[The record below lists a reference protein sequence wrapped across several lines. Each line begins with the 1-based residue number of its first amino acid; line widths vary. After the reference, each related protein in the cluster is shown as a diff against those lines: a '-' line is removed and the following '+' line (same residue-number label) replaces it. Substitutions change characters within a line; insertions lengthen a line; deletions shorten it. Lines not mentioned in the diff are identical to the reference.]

1 MASLSEFLKSG
12 RGRGPRRSPFEGR
25 SSREAPVQRR
35 GRGASAPS
43 GEPNLDSYLK
53 NSGSVHDDY
62 ISKVTF
68 DWEENTQLKS
78 FEKPRGLKKLIKRVF
93 KEKGKQDRH
102 SNWTPVDQQIFD
114 TSIIDMDSK
123 IIEHLEKGLEV
134 AKNNI
139 EHLKTIEEVLQQLI
153 MEAKWEEVRTA
164 EVINANFAHLA
175 ASLNSR
181 KRKLESELVM
191 NTSYYVTDV
200 HGVQVSISQKKSIL
214 DSAVKLAKQLKSTS
228 NLKSCRS
235 LNQILCKLNM
245 TIEEEILKLD
255 NLKKRT
261 LPCFHMDCDEITC
274 VFENMG
280 KLSSG
285 ILNMPGIGSNPLK
298 SSCMEEEFRNSAVT
312 QMNVNSQP
320 VFEDESMFLFLKN
333 VDVIPEESTTWS
345 QERAPLSIQKCIGAL
360 PQIAS
365 SPDVII
371 EEIIEEDQE
380 DCPEDTHKKVF
391 SQKQL
396 VPFGPKAESSELV
409 VVSCVLNPCHFY
421 VRKVSQKKIAVD
433 LEKNL
438 RQFCNNK
445 HTSPNDILELG
456 TKIFVESKEHGMWC
470 RAEIVELIPLQTA
483 NEGKPCDANKY
494 KICDIAMMKVFLT
507 DYGHLEALIFSGELN
522 EVIMDRE
529 QETLEYIVSEDLCMV
544 VRKPDSLI
552 DAQLSGISKLAL
564 HCSLKDIV
572 PKDSNEGWT
581 KTARTE
587 FLKMINN
594 KAVLMKVFREQDGVL
609 IVDLMKPAACKINS
623 DMPVSLRDALVFMEL
638 AKFRTQYCDRSKCPV
653 PLQYC
658 PPMIPQA
665 NAAFSVVVSYI
676 NNPGDFYIQVLEQG
690 PEFAVFLSKLDEIY
704 KGEDGVDLEILCPVQ
719 GQPCV
724 AKFEDGIW
732 YRAQVVG
739 LLGHQKVEVKY
750 VDFGNTA
757 KINVKELRKI
767 KDDFLALPA
776 KAIRCKLAHI
786 APFEQSNE
794 WNSKSKDRFEELI
807 EDKCMLCFVTEKSQD
822 NVLLV
827 ELYDS
832 KCISPEQSYSV
843 NSLLVKEDLATSIAS
858 NTKETTKPRDEVW
871 DPSFEDILKTE
882 IDVLTCEN
890 EDLSQFK
897 DVELVCGKELQ
908 ARINHVISPSR
919 IFVNF
924 VSSEQILKS
933 LQERMA
939 ATYVESKSETIQWTL
954 DMPCAAYVQEL
965 DQWQRSRISR
975 IASETTME
983 VFLIDLGVVKNVG
996 IECLRK
1002 LNDDL
1007 KKPTPLAVECSLI
1020 DIRPAGGTE
1029 QWTATACDVLAH
1041 YLRGAV
1047 VNVIIQEIN
1056 SSPLPV
1062 KIISKNGGLC
1072 TDISEYMI
1080 KEGLALRD
1088 KRALTSVASTASS
1101 ENLNKMPLQQ
1111 EKKDTDDFLTETDSP
1126 TVPSEPEKNINS
1138 SVSKKEDAEVF
1149 VAHPVIIEAYK
1160 PPAIPS
1166 VDHFSAIVS
1175 SVSDNGTIFVIPKSQ
1190 EEQLIK
1196 LMDDIQSNFK
1206 SLGLLEP
1213 YNWKVGEACVVR
1225 AADTLWYR
1233 GEVREIGGGI
1243 IRVRYVDYGYIER
1256 IPQCHLCPTLL
1267 YADIP
1272 PFSIPCQ
1279 LSKVVPVGNV
1289 WQQDAVE
1296 LLQELLTKRL
1306 VEIHVMEQS
1315 DSLCGKVSIKLY
1327 FSGMSL
1333 SSFMAYHKHC
1343 VIEDASDS
1351 IAKLEMTNDDKEP
1364 LEENCDISYEELML
1378 SEIDTPLLPPYIS
1391 PLLPVL
1397 GELTPV
1403 KVTHVVSP
1411 NEVYIS
1417 LDQPGSSETHNEK
1430 EETLGDALNHC
1441 NQNIES
1447 IPCLTDFRKGM
1458 PCLAKYR
1465 DGSWYRA
1472 ELLSISELQPLSI
1485 LVKFVDYG
1493 STDKL
1498 RTNSLRQMPPQL
1510 MQYPV
1515 QAFKVVLA
1523 GFKPA
1528 LCNPE
1533 AERIPY
1539 CPEWSMAALWAA
1551 IDLFQ
1556 GKKLCASSLTHSPQ
1570 HTVFLYEAGHL
1581 FHMKLVE
1588 MGFAELC

>member
-1 MASLSEFLKSG
+1 MASLSDFLESK
-12 RGRGPRRSPFEGR
+12 RGRGPRRSPFVGRHPREGK
-25 SSREAPVQRR
+25 

-43 GEPNLDSYLK
+43 DSDLK
-53 NSGSVHDDY
+53 NSGRLYDDY
-62 ISKVTF
+62 TSKVTL
-68 DWEENTQLKS
+68 DCEEKTPLRS
-78 FEKPRGLKKLIKRVF
+78 FEKPRRLKNVKKQAF
-93 KEKGKQDRH
+93 KEQTRD
-102 SNWTPVDQQIFD
+102 SNRSPVDHKILD

-123 IIEHLEKGLEV
+123 INKRIENALEE
-134 AKNNI
+134 AENNI
-139 EHLKTIEEVLQQLI
+139 EHLNTMEEVLQQLI

-164 EVINANFAHLA
+164 EVINAQFARLA
-175 ASLNSR
+175 ASLHSR
-181 KRKLESELVM
+181 KRKLEAELVM
-191 NTSYYVTDV
+191 NTSFYVTDV
-200 HGVQVSISQKKSIL
+200 HGVQVSIAQKKSIL
-214 DSAVKLAKQLKSTS
+214 DGAIKIATQLKST
-228 NLKSCRS
+228 NNVKSCHS
-235 LNQILCKLNM
+235 LNQVLCKLNM
-245 TIEEEILKLD
+245 TIEDEILKLD
-255 NLKKRT
+255 NLKKRA
-261 LPCFHMDCDEITC
+261 LPCFYMDCDELTC

-280 KLSSG
+280 KLSSS
-285 ILNMPGIGSNPLK
+285 IFNTPGLGSNPLK
-298 SSCMEEEFRNSAVT
+298 PSGTEEEFRNSAVT
-312 QMNVNSQP
+312 QVNAKCKPLSD
-320 VFEDESMFLFLKN
+320 DESMVLFLQN
-333 VDVIPEESTTWS
+333 PDVYPEGSCTS
-345 QERAPLSIQKCIGAL
+345 FQERAPSSIQKCTGAL
-360 PQIAS
+360 PQVAS

-371 EEIIEEDQE
+371 EEIIEDDQE
-380 DCPEDTHKKVF
+380 NCPEDTHKKVF
-391 SQKQL
+391 PQKHL
-396 VPFGPKAESSELV
+396 VPFGPKAESPELV

-433 LEKNL
+433 LEKKL
-438 RQFCNNK
+438 RQFCNNNR
-445 HTSPNDILELG
+445 TSPNDILELG
-456 TKIFVESKEHGMWC
+456 TRIFVESKEHGMWC
-470 RAEIVELIPLQTA
+470 RAKIVELIPLQNA
-483 NEGKPCDANKY
+483 NEGKPCRPNKCR
-494 KICDIAMMKVFLT
+494 ICDIAMMKVFLT
-507 DYGHLEALIFSGELN
+507 DFGHLEVFIVSEEPN
-522 EVIMDRE
+522 EVIMDEE
-529 QETLEYIVSEDLCMV
+529 QDTLEYMVSEDLCMV
-544 VRKPDSLI
+544 VRKPDLRI

-564 HCSLKDIV
+564 QCSLKDIV
-572 PKDSNEGWT
+572 PQDSNEGWT
-581 KTARTE
+581 KAARTE

-594 KAVLMKVFREQDGVL
+594 KSVLMKVFREQDGVL
-609 IVDLMKPAACKINS
+609 IVDLMKPAAIKINS

-638 AKFRTQYCDRSKCPV
+638 ATFRPQFFDQSESTV

-658 PPMIPQA
+658 LPLMPEA
-665 NAAFSVVVSYI
+665 NSAFSVVVSYI
-676 NNPGDFYIQVLEQG
+676 NNPGDFYIQLLEQG
-690 PEFAVFLSKLDEIY
+690 PEFAAFLSKLDEQY
-704 KGEDGVDLEILCPVQ
+704 KCEDGVDLEILCPVQ

-724 AKFEDGIW
+724 AKFEDGVW

-757 KINVKELRKI
+757 KINVKEMRKI
-767 KDDFLALPA
+767 KDDFLALPE

-786 APFEQSNE
+786 APFEQNE
-794 WNSKSKDRFEELI
+794 WSSKSKDRFEELT

-822 NVLLV
+822 DVLLV

-832 KCISPEQSYSV
+832 KCISPEQSHSV

-858 NTKETTKPRDEVW
+858 NTKETTKPRNEVW
-871 DPSFEDILKTE
+871 DPSFEDILKTG

-890 EDLSQFK
+890 EDLSQVK

-908 ARINHVISPSR
+908 ARISHVISPSR

-933 LQERMA
+933 LQERMT

-965 DQWQRSRISR
+965 DQWHRSRISR
-975 IASETTME
+975 IASETIME
-983 VFLIDLGVVKNVG
+983 VFLIDLGIVKNVN
-996 IECLRK
+996 IEYLRK

-1029 QWTATACDVLAH
+1029 QWTATACDVLAR
-1041 YLRGAV
+1041 YLTGAV
-1047 VNVIIQEIN
+1047 VNLIIQEN
-1056 SSPLPV
+1056 SSSPLPV
-1062 KIISKNGGLC
+1062 KIINKNGGLC

-1080 KEGLALRD
+1080 KEGLALRE
-1088 KRALTSVASTASS
+1088 KRALKSDASTASS
-1101 ENLNKMPLQQ
+1101 ADLNKMTVQQ
-1111 EKKDTDDFLTETDSP
+1111 EKKDTGGFLTETDSP
-1126 TVPSEPEKNINS
+1126 AVPSEPEESITS
-1138 SVSKKEDAEVF
+1138 SIRKKEDVEEF

-1160 PPAIPS
+1160 PPAVPS
-1166 VDHFSAIVS
+1166 LDNFSAIVS
-1175 SVSDNGTIFVIPKSQ
+1175 SVSDDGTIFVIPKSQ
-1190 EEQLIK
+1190 EEQLNK

-1243 IRVRYVDYGYIER
+1243 IRVQYVDYGYIER
-1256 IPQCHLCPTLL
+1256 IPQCHLCPTVL

-1279 LSKVVPVGNV
+1279 LSKVVPVGSV

-1306 VEIHVMEQS
+1306 VEIHVTEQS
-1315 DSLCGKVSIKLY
+1315 DGLCGKVSIKLY

-1333 SSFMAYHKHC
+1333 SSFMSYHKHC
-1343 VIEDASDS
+1343 VNEDAADS
-1351 IAKLEMTNDDKEP
+1351 IPKLEITNGDEEQ

-1378 SEIDTPLLPPYIS
+1378 SEIDTPLLPPYVS

-1417 LDQPGSSETHNEK
+1417 VDRPDSSEIQNEN
-1430 EETLGDALNHC
+1430 EETLTDALRQC

-1447 IPCLTDFRKGM
+1447 IPCLSDFRKGM

-1472 ELLSISELQPLSI
+1472 ELLSISEFQPLSI

-1493 STDKL
+1493 STEKL
-1498 RTNSLRQMPPQL
+1498 LTSSLRQMPPQL

-1515 QAFKVVLA
+1515 QAFKVMLA

-1528 LCNPE
+1528 SCSLE

-1539 CPEWSMAALWAA
+1539 CPEWSIAALWAA
-1551 IDLFQ
+1551 MDLFQ

-1588 MGFAELC
+1588 MGFAELS